1 MQNAKPKP
9 KKKGRE
15 AENGKENAG
24 EKGNAVPIEIKD
36 TEKAKP
42 KIHIYLIACLY
53 MVAASGAIVVI
64 KTLHIANRLTSQQ
77 D

>member
-15 AENGKENAG
+15 AEKGKENAG
-24 EKGNAVPIEIKD
+24 EKGKAVPIEIKD

-42 KIHIYLIACLY
+42 KITYKFNRLSLHGG
-53 MVAASGAIVVI
+53 SEWRAIVV
-64 KTLHIANRLTSQQ
+64 KYYT
-77 D
+77 